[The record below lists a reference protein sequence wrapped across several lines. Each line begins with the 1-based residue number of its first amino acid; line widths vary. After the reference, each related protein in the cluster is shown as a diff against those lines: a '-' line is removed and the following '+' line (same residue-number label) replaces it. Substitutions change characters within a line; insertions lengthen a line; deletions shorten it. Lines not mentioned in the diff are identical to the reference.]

1 MPLQLSGLCPP
12 SPPRILH
19 RLRFL
24 PTPGQRQPKEA
35 RVPHGNPSLGPP
47 ATATHTHTHT
57 HKELLLTRV
66 SSGHGD
72 SLKSTTSEG
81 PLEIGQTPAH
91 CFHAPSRGPTAW
103 TLMSLPESSW
113 DTRQRA
119 SPGSQPSTSASRI
132 PLTQPSLSV
141 MVDSSFW
148 LRLKCVS

>member
-19 RLRFL
+19 RLL
-24 PTPGQRQPKEA
+24 PANTWSKATQRGKSAARQPI
-35 RVPHGNPSLGPP
+35 PGTSCHCH
-47 ATATHTHTHT
+47 THTHTHT
-57 HKELLLTRV
+57 RSFSLQECPQAWE
-66 SSGHGD
+66 D